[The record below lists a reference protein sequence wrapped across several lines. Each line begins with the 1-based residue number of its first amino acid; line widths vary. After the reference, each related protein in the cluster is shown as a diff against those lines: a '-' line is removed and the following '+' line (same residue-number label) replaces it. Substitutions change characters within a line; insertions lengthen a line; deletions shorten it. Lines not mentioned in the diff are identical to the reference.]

1 MSANTIDTSGMTVT
15 QGTEGDDI
23 LTGMPGQD
31 DWLQGLA
38 GNDTLDAGPVDPAG
52 TAQDLLD
59 GGEGDDTLRAEAG
72 SDTEM
77 LGGAGNDMLEIRAN
91 WSGQNG
97 AIVADG
103 GAGDD
108 SITVMP
114 GGYGMADGTV
124 DITGG
129 TGNDVIM
136 GSDKAET
143 VHYNRG
149 DGEDRVDLADAMA
162 ELDLTQVDKIRF
174 GEGIAL
180 SDLRVSQ
187 VNGSGI
193 QLFVMEDGV
202 FTTDSI
208 LMEFS
213 ITDHLEFSD
222 GSVARLADVDV
233 VALPSVGTDGDDVIF
248 GTSSNDLISGGAG
261 NDTLDAAFSGGLDKL
276 FGGEGNDVLRA
287 EGGASAVLDGGS
299 GSDQIEVVEGP
310 MGTTGIATTVIG
322 GTGNDFI
329 MGSSQAEVFVFNRND
344 GMDWINDSNGAMD
357 PAQQDRLMFGDGIS
371 ATDLAFTAN
380 PFTQDLAISIMENGQ
395 STGDAIMLVGG
406 QVMDG
411 SQIELLEFSDGSV
424 VQLTDIWIA

>member
-1 MSANTIDTSGMTVT
+1 
-15 QGTEGDDI
+15 
-23 LTGMPGQD
+23 
-31 DWLQGLA
+31 
-38 GNDTLDAGPVDPAG
+38 
-52 TAQDLLD
+52 
-59 GGEGDDTLRAEAG
+59 
-72 SDTEM
+72 
-77 LGGAGNDMLEIRAN
+77 
-91 WSGQNG
+91 
-97 AIVADG
+97 
-103 GAGDD
+103 
-108 SITVMP
+108 
-114 GGYGMADGTV
+114 
-124 DITGG
+124 
-129 TGNDVIM
+129 
-136 GSDKAET
+136 
-143 VHYNRG
+143 
-149 DGEDRVDLADAMA
+149 MA